1 MTTALYVIA
10 LAALGV
16 SFFKSKG
23 KSILALKKAWKSFE
37 NILPQFLSILI
48 IIGVM
53 LAILTPEQISKV
65 LGSESGWY
73 GVLIA
78 AVIGSITLVP
88 AFVAFPLAAALLRS
102 GAGYMRIAAFVST
115 LMMVGVMR
123 AKALDLVKRYR
134 IFLILAVLNIAI
146 LIFFPHVGV
155 KSVQL
160 TWSNL
165 IEMLSVLPPIFILL
179 GLLDVWVKRET
190 MIKYMGNNSGLIGVL
205 LTLCRNLL
213 GCRKYISEIKN
224 MSVPEMLK
232 HLWKIDICVCKICGG
247 HMGATKKHTFIR
259 D

>member
-16 SFFKSKG
+16 SFFKSKE
-23 KSILALKKAWKSFE
+23 KTILALKKAWKSFE

-102 GAGYMRIAAFVST
+102 GAGYMQIAAFVST
-115 LMMVGVMR
+115 LMMVGIVTM
-123 AKALDLVKRYR
+123 
-134 IFLILAVLNIAI
+134 
-146 LIFFPHVGV
+146 P
-155 KSVQL
+155 
-160 TWSNL
+160 
-165 IEMLSVLPPIFILL
+165 IE
-179 GLLDVWVKRET
+179 
-190 MIKYMGNNSGLIGVL
+190 IKYFGKKATIVRNVTALAFSLVVALVMGVVL
-205 LTLCRNLL
+205 
-213 GCRKYISEIKN
+213 
-224 MSVPEMLK
+224 
-232 HLWKIDICVCKICGG
+232 
-247 HMGATKKHTFIR
+247 
-259 D
+259 